1 MIFRN
6 LRKDEMDLLKDFL
19 YEAIFVPE
27 GTAQPDRS
35 IVDRP
40 ELALYYESFGTGP
53 ADYCL
58 AAEEDGRVIGAV
70 WTRIMDDYGHV
81 DKETPSLAIALYK
94 EYRRK
99 GYGTQL
105 LRKILGLM
113 KEKGYR
119 RVSLSVQKDN
129 PAYRLYR
136 NTGFRIIEERGVE
149 YIMVCDLQDGYSIKE
164 ERLNAGEYIG
174 FLKRTDLG
182 SQYPAERFE
191 ERIPRLLEKASISL
205 AARDAEGKLIGV
217 LLGLTDYAY
226 WLYITDLGVDRS
238 CVHQGIGS
246 ALMKKAHELAG
257 GEKDVAVYLIAND
270 KAVPFYEKLGMKKAD
285 DVMVYD
291 HVDWTSFT
299 VK

>member
-1 MIFRN
+1 MI
-6 LRKDEMDLLKDFL
+6 LRKLREDETDLLKDFL

-27 GTAQPDRS
+27 GMAQPDRS
-35 IVDRP
+35 IIDRP
-40 ELALYYESFGTGP
+40 ELALYYEAFGTGP

-58 AAEEDGRVIGAV
+58 AAEEDGRVVGAV

-94 EYRRK
+94 EYRGK
-99 GYGTQL
+99 GYGTRL
-105 LRKILGLM
+105 LKGMLGLL
-113 KEKGYR
+113 KENGYR
-119 RVSLSVQKDN
+119 RISLSVQKDN
-129 PAYRLYR
+129 PAYRMYR
-136 NTGFRIIEERGVE
+136 NTGFRILEERGE
-149 YIMVCDLQDGYSIKE
+149 EFIMVYDLQDGYSIKE
-164 ERLNAGEYIG
+164 ERLDAGEYVD

-205 AARDAEGKLIGV
+205 AARDAEGKLVGV